1 MIRICS
7 VRIRDPIGAVRG
19 EDVPASRGAAEAHA
33 ARARSRAFV
42 LVEMILVVSILALF
56 VVMVQTNLFGTMRR
70 SQFRADM
77 QEFVSLMQM
86 AASSAA
92 ESSRR
97 YGIIIDMIEQT
108 YLLHEIASSN
118 LDTVLDEKIIAQG
131 QFSESCRVE
140 YVEFDFGGPDDKF
153 TNRKATFV
161 AGHAGW
167 FYGGKI
173 VFRDEDEQPHAV
185 LVSRIT
191 PIIEVVD
198 GDPPLMALKAKD
210 EVPFL

>member
-1 MIRICS
+1 MRTCS
-7 VRIRDPIGAVRG
+7 APIRDPVVSDRSGCTPV
-19 EDVPASRGAAEAHA
+19 SHGAAGADA
-33 ARARSRAFV
+33 ARARSQAFV

-56 VVMVQTNLFGTMRR
+56 VVMVQTNLFSTMRR
-70 SQFRADM
+70 SQFKANM
-77 QEFVSLMQM
+77 QEFVSAMQM
-86 AASSAA
+86 AASAAA

-97 YGIIIDMIEQT
+97 YGMIIDMIEQT

-118 LDTVLDEKIIAQG
+118 LDTVLDEKIIVQG
-131 QFSESCRVE
+131 QFSESCRVD

-173 VFRDEDEQPHAV
+173 VFRDENDQTHTV

-191 PIIEVVD
+191 PIIEVVE
-198 GDPPLMALKAKD
+198 GDPVLMAPKAKD

>member
-1 MIRICS
+1 MRTCS
-7 VRIRDPIGAVRG
+7 ARIRDPIATVHRGYVPVRH
-19 EDVPASRGAAEAHA
+19 GAAGAHV

-56 VVMVQTNLFGTMRR
+56 VVMVQTNLFGVMRR
-70 SQFRADM
+70 SQFQADM
-77 QEFVSLMQM
+77 QEFVSSMQM
-86 AASSAA
+86 AASAAA
-92 ESSRR
+92 ESGRR
-97 YGIIIDMIEQT
+97 YGMIIDMIEQT
-108 YLLHEIASSN
+108 YLLHEITSSN
-118 LDTVLDEKIIAQG
+118 LDTVLDEKIIVQG
-131 QFSESCRVE
+131 QFSESCRVD

-173 VFRDEDEQPHAV
+173 VFRDENEQPHTV

-191 PIIEVVD
+191 PIIEVVE